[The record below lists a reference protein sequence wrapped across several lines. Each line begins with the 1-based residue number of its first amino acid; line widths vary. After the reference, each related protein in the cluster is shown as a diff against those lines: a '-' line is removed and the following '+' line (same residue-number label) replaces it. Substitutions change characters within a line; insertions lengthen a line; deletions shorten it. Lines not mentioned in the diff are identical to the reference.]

1 MRRPSIQDLEDKIN
15 QPSTPL
21 KEVGEVGPPAIVDIQ
36 ESYSAVE
43 GRISLSNIR

>member
-43 GRISLSNIR
+43 GRILISSIR